1 MIKLC
6 TTYHYPSVAHITS
19 LAKVFGIMANHRLL
33 VHSKNAL
40 VVNYSIQLRRN
51 AMLAAVELLPLRQ
64 LRRKDPLKV
73 GAAAQRPIVPKD
85 ETDFT
90 LSPTAA
96 NNSPF
101 ASKESAI

>member
-1 MIKLC
+1 
-6 TTYHYPSVAHITS
+6 
-19 LAKVFGIMANHRLL
+19 MA
-33 VHSKNAL
+33 
-40 VVNYSIQLRRN
+40 NYSIQIRCN

-64 LRRKDPLKV
+64 LRRRDPLKV
-73 GAAAQRPIVPKD
+73 AAARQRLIVPKD
-85 ETDFT
+85 ETAFT